1 MPVTVGSRLER
12 LLDLDRRVKLAIEE
26 ERRRELSGAGGRLP
40 EPLVMRQEVLPRPRD
55 DDDGSM
61 WGTREK
67 RACLVRCRATTAD
80 VRSWAVENGH
90 PAGKAGPL
98 LGTVLRAY
106 ELAHTI
112 PV

>member
-67 RACLVRCRATTAD
+67 RACLARRYVQDPPD
-80 VRSWAVENGH
+80 VLDRGE
-90 PAGKAGPL
+90 PCLDRPKPP
-98 LGTVLRAY
+98 R
-106 ELAHTI
+106 ELAPGTSSC
-112 PV
+112 V